1 MDRVTN
7 VKRFVPGGYR
17 HIPGVFQYSG
27 GVAAEPGF
35 RIERARLTRSL
46 PLSEGFDRI
55 EAHLTNIGRPAS
67 ALCACELRSPEPFT
81 ESGFVTFNRQYVE
94 RLEQWG
100 LIAGGV
106 NPVARTNVCPVLDPP
121 AEVVLSAFSYTAA
134 DDSGAGSFIIAGS
147 GEAREGLP
155 EYRDSIVRFGETS
168 PDAICDK
175 VRFVLVEME
184 RRLSALG
191 FSWGDAGSTQAYTVH
206 NIGGLVADEFVR
218 RGAIRNGLEW
228 HYARPPVVG
237 IEFEM
242 DVRRPLLEHWI

>member
-1 MDRVTN
+1 LADVGL
-7 VKRFVPGGYR
+7 FVPGSYR
-17 HIPGVFQYSG
+17 FIKGVFQYSG

-35 RIERARLTRSL
+35 RIERARLTRPL

-55 EAHLTNIGRPAS
+55 EAHLTKIGRPVA

-81 ESGFVTFNRQYVE
+81 ESGFVTFNRQYIE

-106 NPVARTNVCPVLDPP
+106 NPVARTNVCPDFEPP
-121 AEVVLSAFSYTAA
+121 AEVVLSAFSYTGQ
-134 DDSGAGSFIIAGS
+134 DDSGAGSFIVAGS

-168 PDAICDK
+168 PDAIRDK
-175 VRFVLVEME
+175 VRFVLDEME

-191 FSWGDAGSTQAYTVH
+191 LTWSDAGSTQAYTVH
-206 NIGGLVADEFVR
+206 NVGGLVADEFVA
-218 RGAIRNGLEW
+218 RGAIRNGLER

-242 DVRRPLLEHWI
+242 DVRRPLREQWI